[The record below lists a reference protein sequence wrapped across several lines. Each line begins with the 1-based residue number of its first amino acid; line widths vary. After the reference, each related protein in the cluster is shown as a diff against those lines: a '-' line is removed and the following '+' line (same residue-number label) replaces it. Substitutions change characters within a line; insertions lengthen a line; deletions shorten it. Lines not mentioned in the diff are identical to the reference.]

1 MDAELKQYLDEM
13 GGRLKTH
20 TSRELGKVEM
30 RRIQRVENAP
40 RKDDNRTMTD
50 AQMMTLALAV
60 IIPFSMSIYSNSR
73 ITEAKE
79 THRAEMNSL
88 RMEVRAGFEKL
99 SSEIKDVRSDL
110 KIHELEHH
118 HK

>member
-1 MDAELKQYLDEM
+1 M
-13 GGRLKTH
+13 
-20 TSRELGKVEM
+20 
-30 RRIQRVENAP
+30 
-40 RKDDNRTMTD
+40 MTD

-60 IIPFSMSIYSNSR
+60 IIPLSMLLYSNSR

-79 THRAEMNSL
+79 TLRAEIHAM